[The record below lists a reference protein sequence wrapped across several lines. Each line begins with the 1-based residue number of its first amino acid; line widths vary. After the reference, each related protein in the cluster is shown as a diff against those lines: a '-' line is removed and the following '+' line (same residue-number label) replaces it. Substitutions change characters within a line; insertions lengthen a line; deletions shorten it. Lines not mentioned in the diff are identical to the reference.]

1 MSTRGSLLRMARH
14 LRGFTQK
21 ESADRLGIAQAV
33 YSRMENELV
42 EIDDNIL
49 KRISTVFRLPV
60 EFFDQHDP
68 VYGPPVSVHTMLRGP
83 SQISARDV
91 DMITAELNLRLMHL
105 RRFLDN
111 VEFSPTLHLPQFDI
125 EAFDSPILIAKMVRR
140 HWKLPAGPVKNL
152 TRLLERAGVIV
163 SFSDFYGAGTDK
175 SKRQGSGVSG
185 VTFSAPGQPPLILL
199 NPNHPADR
207 VRFTLAHELGHLVM
221 HRFPTSEMEKEA
233 NEFASA
239 FLLPPDE
246 LRDACRG
253 RKVDL
258 ALLGSLKLEWKM
270 SMQGILYAI
279 QREGIITK
287 NQANY
292 IWKQISA
299 KGWRMREP
307 ASLDFEHD
315 LPQVIPTIVKS
326 HLDDL
331 GFGTEELATLARV
344 HEDEFDLLYPY
355 GDRRLANRS
364 RPTLRIVN

>member
-14 LRGFTQK
+14 LRGFTQRK
-21 ESADRLGIAQAV
+21 SADRLGVAQAV
-33 YSRMENELV
+33 YSRMENDLV
-42 EIDDNIL
+42 EIDDKAL

-60 EFFDQHDP
+60 EFFDQREP

-91 DMITAELNLRLMHL
+91 DMITAELNLRLMQL
-105 RRFLDN
+105 RRFLEN
-111 VEFSPTLHLPQFDI
+111 VELNPSLFLPQFDV
-125 EAFDSPILIAKMVRR
+125 EVYGSPVAIAGMVRR
-140 HWKLPAGPVKNL
+140 HWQMPAGPVKNL

-207 VRFTLAHELGHLVM
+207 VRFTLAHEFGHLVM
-221 HRFPTSEMEKEA
+221 HRFPTPAMEKEA

-246 LRDACRG
+246 LREACRG
-253 RKVDL
+253 RKVNL
-258 ALLGSLKLEWKM
+258 ALLASLKLEWKM

-279 QREGIITK
+279 QREGIVTA

-292 IWKQISA
+292 LWKQISA
-299 KGWRMREP
+299 KGWRTREP
-307 ASLDFEHD
+307 ANLDFDHD
-315 LPQVIPTIVKS
+315 LPRVMPTIVTS
-326 HLDDL
+326 HIEEL
-331 GFGTEELATLARV
+331 GFEKSELAKLARV
-344 HEDEFDLLYPY
+344 YEEELDALYPFSKN
-355 GDRRLANRS
+355 GPEDRP
-364 RPTLRIVN
+364 RPTLRIIN

>member
-1 MSTRGSLLRMARH
+1 MARH

-21 ESADRLGIAQAV
+21 KSADRLGIAQAV
-33 YSRMENELV
+33 YSRMENDLV
-42 EIDDNIL
+42 EIDEKML
-49 KRISTVFRLPV
+49 KRVSTVFRLPV
-60 EFFDQHDP
+60 EFFDQHEP

-111 VEFSPTLHLPQFDI
+111 VEFNPSLHLPQFDI
-125 EAFDSPILIAKMVRR
+125 EAFDSPTQIAVMVRR
-140 HWKLPAGPVKNL
+140 HWKVPAGPVKNL

-163 SFSDFYGAGTDK
+163 SFSEFNGAGTDN

-221 HRFPTSEMEKEA
+221 HRFPTPAMEKEA

-246 LRDACRG
+246 LRSVCRG

-258 ALLGSLKLEWKM
+258 ALLGTLKLEWKI

-292 IWKQISA
+292 LWKQISA
-299 KGWRMREP
+299 KGWRTREP

-315 LPQVIPTIVKS
+315 LPRVMPTIVKS
-326 HLDDL
+326 HLEDL
-331 GFGTEELATLARV
+331 GFDKEELASLARV
-344 HEDEFDLLYPY
+344 HEQELDGLYPF
-355 GDRRLANRS
+355 GNEESEGRT